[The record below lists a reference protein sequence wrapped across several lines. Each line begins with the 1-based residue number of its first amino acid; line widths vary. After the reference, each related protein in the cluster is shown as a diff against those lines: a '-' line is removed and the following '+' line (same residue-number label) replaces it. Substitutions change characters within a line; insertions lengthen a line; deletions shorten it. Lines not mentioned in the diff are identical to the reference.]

1 MKQKDILIIVLVA
14 GVSAIISLFIAN
26 SLFSGDKAYKLTA
39 PTVSTITKDFSNFDE
54 KYVNK
59 TSLNVTKTITIGDS
73 ANDKPFNQ

>member
-14 GVSAIISLFIAN
+14 GVSALVSLFIAN
-26 SLFSGDKAYKLTA
+26 ALFGGDKAYKLTA
-39 PTVSTITKDFSNFDE
+39 PTVSVITKDFKSFDE

-73 ANDKPFNQ
+73 TNDKPFNQ